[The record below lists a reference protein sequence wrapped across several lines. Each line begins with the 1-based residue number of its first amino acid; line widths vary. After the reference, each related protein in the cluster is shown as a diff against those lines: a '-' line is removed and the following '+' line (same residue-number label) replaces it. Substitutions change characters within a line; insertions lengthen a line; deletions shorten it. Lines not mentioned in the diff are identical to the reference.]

1 MEIIKKM
8 AKIKRLNE
16 TKSIISEYPIAPVI
30 KAAAAAA
37 PKAAAAVPKVSK
49 HAANYTANLAKAQQE
64 IAAAKAAGKSGA
76 EILKIYLKYYG
87 NKALSPLTLGA
98 VGNPYITPSRSIN
111 LGLNYGA
118 PIGAQVALSDL
129 SGGDPTQK
137 TSIWKNALLGGLGGV
152 MPTFD
157 VGGTLG
163 YQAANAGARAAGGDD
178 ISAVG
183 AGLAGGAMGWAG
195 AGKALS
201 AASKL
206 APSAGPVAIAAGAAT
221 GAGSE
226 ALKAKWKNDVAQI
239 YQDALNK
246 GTLTPAMLQAMDQN
260 TSVARLFEPNA
271 KFYQAMQDL
280 YKQDPKAAEQTM
292 LKAMQDGYILN
303 DAGEQIPFINDA
315 RKMHALYYMKDLSSQ
330 LLTPEFQQNEN
341 NMLLYNFLKA
351 VSEAQSAEQIDALYN
366 SIGINS
372 LDELFNAPQQQLQT
386 PIESSQQVNTQTS
399 QTVQPIVE
407 QPPQQIPLNSIINKT
422 YSFDTPYGPITA
434 TLLPNG
440 QVKANHSMIGNIQ
453 ATWKQT
459 GPNSFTVTGSAMG
472 QTMTVNGTIDDNGNV
487 SVNGV
492 PAQPVQ

>member
-1 MEIIKKM
+1 M

-37 PKAAAAVPKVSK
+37 PKVAAAVPKVSK

-64 IAAAKAAGKSGA
+64 IAAARAAGKSA
-76 EILKIYLKYYG
+76 YEILKIYAKYYG
-87 NKALSPLTLGA
+87 NKALSPLTAGA
-98 VGNPYITPSRSIN
+98 LGNPYTTPSRPIN
-111 LGLNYGA
+111 VGLNYVA
-118 PIGAQVALSDL
+118 PIGNMMRMMDWEN
-129 SGGDPTQK
+129 DPTQR
-137 TSIWKNALLGGLGGV
+137 TSVRNAAALGTIGGV
-152 MPTFD
+152 LPTFN
-157 VGGTLG
+157 VP
-163 YQAANAGARAAGGDD
+163 AVAAGEV
-178 ISAVG
+178 ARY
-183 AGLAGGAMGWAG
+183 AG
-195 AGKALS
+195 AGDGLADTASLVGGFAGMGT
-201 AASKL
+201 AA
-206 APSAGPVAIAAGAAT
+206 AGLGAAT
-221 GAGSE
+221 AAVPIVGPIAVGTGALVGAGSE
-226 ALKAKWKNDVAQI
+226 ALQAKWKNDVAQI

-280 YKQDPKAAEQTM
+280 YKQDPDAAKQTI

-303 DAGEQIPFINDA
+303 DAGEQIPFINDE

-351 VSEAQSAEQIDALYN
+351 VSEAQSPEQIDALYN

-386 PIESSQQVNTQTS
+386 PIESSQQVNTQTP
-399 QTVQPIVE
+399 QMVQPIVE

-422 YSFDTPYGPITA
+422 YSFNTQYGPITA

-453 ATWKQT
+453 ATWRQT
-459 GPNSFTVTGSAMG
+459 GPKSFTVTGSAMG
-472 QTMTVNGTIDDNGNV
+472 QTMTFNGTINDNGNV